1 MLGCVCVCVC
11 VCLWTVEWRGS
22 SSSTDRQS
30 PAGMWHSIMGSSMH
44 LSLHRVCRAPGP
56 HINGLL
62 TRLAFQ
68 CDMGCFDSVLC
79 NRRLVEF
86 WERCE
91 AAPCVVL

>member
-1 MLGCVCVCVC
+1 MLGCVFVDGFGER
-11 VCLWTVEWRGS
+11 LWQQHGLAIICRHVALQHG
-22 SSSTDRQS
+22 QQH
-30 PAGMWHSIMGSSMH
+30 P
-44 LSLHRVCRAPGP
+44 LHRVSRAPGP